1 LIPTLFWSSL
11 LSKSAK
17 HNAFGRLLKLWRNTR
32 GISQEELSLEVD
44 VSGRHISFLE
54 TGRSNPGRSLV
65 IKIADVFKLSPRDRN
80 NLLVAAGFTQSDSE
94 SNLQRQHL
102 TMKTLQLSLASIDP
116 TPACASDAYGK
127 IIMVNRG
134 WVKLHQGCA
143 NELIQTPTINS
154 YHLYFASNGL
164 RPLLVGWENIACAL
178 LMNLQQEVLLT
189 DDARAEEI
197 LEQLLAYP
205 DTPENWQQKSDQF
218 GYQHSFRIDV
228 TMPQGEVEELLCIN
242 HTVGATPFI
251 SDPRIIMSSFH
262 RVDGEPIFSQQQL
275 ADINHPLLFSEFHQH
290 ES

>member
-1 LIPTLFWSSL
+1 M
-11 LSKSAK
+11 SKSSK

-54 TGRSNPGRSLV
+54 TGRSNPGRNLV

-94 SNLQRQHL
+94 SDLQRHRL
-102 TMKTLQLSLASIDP
+102 TTKTLQLSLASLEP
-116 TPACASDAYGK
+116 TPACASDAYGN
-127 IIMVNRG
+127 ILMVNRG

-143 NELIQTPTINS
+143 KELIQTPNINS
-154 YHLYFASNGL
+154 YHLYFADNGL
-164 RPLLVGWENIACAL
+164 KPLLIDWENIACAL

-189 DDARAEEI
+189 DDARAEEV
-197 LEQLLAYP
+197 LVQLLAYP

-228 TMPQGEVEELLCIN
+228 RTPQNGVDELLCIN

-262 RVDGEPIFSQQQL
+262 RADGQPMFTSDDL
-275 ADINHPLLFSEFHQH
+275 DDISHPLLFSEF
-290 ES
+290 